1 MPTFDK
7 KKNPGRV
14 AGGRARAAQRRPPAF
29 SEPPVIFDEPTFD
42 EPMADVEADEA
53 TEHRRLHDV
62 ITTKADFVVA
72 GFGSVQGTTTH
83 LVKALLGKK
92 IRVPNSAWPGY
103 TARSSDCVI
112 DAYVRKLHWS
122 SAPAPALIVRTV
134 ADGAHYAFA
143 PAQILQIMGATARL
157 HAEKEMALLELR
169 ARIEED
175 GFETARPDA
184 PPPDDVETGHSALDP
199 ELRTMRK
206 YIWLSERLGRR
217 WRGTAYSFSGC
228 CSIGCSSRNHTA
240 VVGGICASDSPFRTP
255 WLQLTIPYTMA
266 PAHHSVHHGSTPL
279 CPTRAPSMNP
289 FFTPPTSI
297 SLCGI
302 YLSRA

>member
-1 MPTFDK
+1 MERACDK
-7 KKNPGRV
+7 VLNALLDGSSGVNAWESGCTASFGVLTRKHVYVANVGDSRTCYVRSKASCCGKSTEAGNISVDPGRV

-143 PAQILQIMGATARL
+143 PAQL
-157 HAEKEMALLELR
+157 
-169 ARIEED
+169 
-175 GFETARPDA
+175 
-184 PPPDDVETGHSALDP
+184 PPTYIH
-199 ELRTMRK
+199 RTV
-206 YIWLSERLGRR
+206 
-217 WRGTAYSFSGC
+217 YSFSGC

-279 CPTRAPSMNP
+279 CPTHAPSHVV
-289 FFTPPTSI
+289 
-297 SLCGI
+297 C
-302 YLSRA
+302 LSPRMWCA

>member
-217 WRGTAYSFSGC
+217 WRGTAAKLDIDY
-228 CSIGCSSRNHTA
+228 N
-240 VVGGICASDSPFRTP
+240 
-255 WLQLTIPYTMA
+255 TMRDA
-266 PAHHSVHHGSTPL
+266 L
-279 CPTRAPSMNP
+279 R
-289 FFTPPTSI
+289 
-297 SLCGI
+297 L
-302 YLSRA
+302 